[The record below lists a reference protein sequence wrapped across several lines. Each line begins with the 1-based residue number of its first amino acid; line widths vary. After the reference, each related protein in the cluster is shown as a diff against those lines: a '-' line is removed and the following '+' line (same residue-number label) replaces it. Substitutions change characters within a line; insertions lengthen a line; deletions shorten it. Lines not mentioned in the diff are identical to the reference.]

1 MLKGG
6 WGCRW
11 GEAAGWMPLP
21 TRPQRYCDPASL
33 VSQSP
38 APESGIFLLKI
49 PEGSLG
55 DFPNVENFGC
65 DVHFLPSALPKVA
78 ARVGSQTTL
87 KVEAVYIDARMT

>member
-1 MLKGG
+1 MGEGVDGG
-6 WGCRW
+6 HT
-11 GEAAGWMPLP
+11 PLP

-65 DVHFLPSALPKVA
+65 DVHFLPSSFPKVTA
-78 ARVGSQTTL
+78 SVGGQTTL